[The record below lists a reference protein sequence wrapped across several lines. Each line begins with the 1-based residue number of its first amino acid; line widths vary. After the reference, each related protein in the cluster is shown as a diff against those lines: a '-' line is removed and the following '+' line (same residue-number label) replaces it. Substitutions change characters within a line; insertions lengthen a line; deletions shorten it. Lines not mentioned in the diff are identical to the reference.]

1 MQNDKKLSA
10 GAAFFLGANTPGG
23 FYSLFDELCD
33 PADGWRLYIIKGGP
47 GTGKSTLLKKI
58 AAEADR
64 RGLYCER
71 IHCSSDPASLDGVIV
86 PSLKL
91 SAADGTAPH
100 VLEPKYPGVCE
111 TLVDLGAFR
120 NDARLRENAEEIIRL
135 TEENRAA
142 HLSCT
147 RFLNAAGYAEKDLVK
162 LAAGALDMEKTQ
174 AFASHLC
181 RRELGAGAGG
191 SAAVRRRFLSAFT
204 PGGVHVFYGT
214 AETLCERQIV
224 LADEF
229 GLAAAVIVETL
240 CAAALEAGYSVIRC
254 LCPLSPESK
263 TDHILIP
270 ELSLGVF
277 TSNARHP
284 FSFEN
289 ERRVQCARFMN
300 AAELRAHRNRLHF
313 IARARAE
320 MLDAALERLRGA
332 KALHDRLE
340 EYYTAAMD
348 FEAAARYGEDLIAEM
363 FE

>member
-1 MQNDKKLSA
+1 MKHGFFKI
-10 GAAFFLGANTPGG
+10 GAAIPHLH
-23 FYSLFDELCD
+23 L
-33 PADGWRLYIIKGGP
+33 
-47 GTGKSTLLKKI
+47 
-58 AAEADR
+58 AA
-64 RGLYCER
+64 
-71 IHCSSDPASLDGVIV
+71 
-86 PSLKL
+86 
-91 SAADGTAPH
+91 
-100 VLEPKYPGVCE
+100 
-111 TLVDLGAFR
+111 
-120 NDARLRENAEEIIRL
+120 LRENAEEIIRL

-313 IARARAE
+313 IAKARAE

-340 EYYTAAMD
+340 AYYIAAMD
-348 FEAAARYGEDLIAEM
+348 FAAAEEYGERLIGKM
-363 FE
+363 FGG